1 MEKVGDILADLRPIH
16 APMIARCRS
25 DLLLGSASS
34 DRPLLKDVP
43 QLVFM
48 ISSES
53 VEKACSEVGEYSDE
67 MMVGEFDRFFRA
79 QPAICDF
86 VVESTHESGQKV
98 QELSL
103 FLSYMIFK
111 AVEMDTAGS
120 VTKVSPETIEAG
132 YRETESWMERLS
144 QADATELHAS
154 IAASLQHDTEP
165 YLLQYVISEL
175 NEPMDDGT
183 ELNEE
188 AKGEVFFV
196 AKTVIESL
204 KSQSKGRIIEVD

>member
-1 MEKVGDILADLRPIH
+1 M
-16 APMIARCRS
+16 
-25 DLLLGSASS
+25 LGAASS

-144 QADATELHAS
+144 RADATELHAS

-188 AKGEVFFV
+188 EKGEVFFV